1 MENELKQEE
10 DIKLIRSKQATELIN
25 SNPGFLVRWGI
36 TILLLLTLLL
46 SGITWFIRYP
56 DIINATAKLN
66 SINGPK
72 EILANVQ
79 GKLTELFV
87 KNGDAV
93 KKSQVIGF
101 IESTGSHQQV
111 ISLEAGLD
119 SLALSINHHAS
130 IPFSNYFIQA
140 SVYNTLGDLQPAFQT
155 YIQAQQSF
163 SNYLTNG
170 FFETKMSMLYK
181 DITFLQRLR
190 KELQGQKEL
199 LDQDIKLSDTTFNAN
214 EKLLQQKV
222 ISSMDYR
229 NEKSKLLS
237 KKMTIPQ
244 INNSVIAN
252 ENQEHEKN
260 KEILELKNQ
269 IQQQQILFIQ
279 ALNTL
284 KNQLVEWKRK
294 YLLIAPIDG
303 TITFAGF
310 FQENQTVNV
319 SQLICYV
326 NPGNSDYY
334 TEAIIPQYNFGKVDT
349 GQEVMLKFAAY
360 PSEEFGTVKGKVIF
374 INNIPGDSGFL
385 ATISLPEGLITNQKK
400 SISYRNGLTATASI
414 ITQDLRL
421 SQRLLNTFRKNV
433 QR

>member
-1 MENELKQEE
+1 MENEFDKSE

-36 TILLLLTLLL
+36 TILLLLALLL
-46 SGITWFIRYP
+46 SGTTWFIRYP
-56 DIINATAKLN
+56 DIVNATARLN
-66 SINGPK
+66 SINAPK
-72 EILANVQ
+72 EIVTNMQ
-79 GKLTELFV
+79 GKLTRLFV
-87 KNGDAV
+87 KSGDAV
-93 KKSQVIGF
+93 KKNQVIGF

-111 ISLEAGLD
+111 IDLEAELD
-119 SLALSINHHAS
+119 SLAFSVNRQPAVAV
-130 IPFSNYFIQA
+130 SNYFIRA
-140 SVYNTLGDLQPAFQT
+140 SVHNALGDLQPAFQT

-170 FFETKMSMLYK
+170 FFETKMAMLYK
-181 DITFLQRLR
+181 DIIFLQRLR
-190 KELQGQKEL
+190 KELLGQKEL
-199 LDQDIKLSDTTFNAN
+199 LEQDIKLSDTTFMAN

-237 KKMTIPQ
+237 KKMSIPQ
-244 INNSVIAN
+244 INNAVIAN

-260 KEILELKNQ
+260 KEILELQNQ
-269 IQQQQILFIQ
+269 IQQQQVLFIQ

-284 KNQLVEWKRK
+284 KNQLIEWKRQ
-294 YLLIAPIDG
+294 YLLISPEDG
-303 TITFAGF
+303 TITLAGF
-310 FQENQTVNV
+310 FQENQTVNA

-326 NPGNSDYY
+326 NPGASGYY

-349 GQEVMLKFAAY
+349 GQEVMLRFAAY
-360 PSEEFGTVKGKVIF
+360 PSEEYGTVKGKVVH

-385 ATISLPEGLITNQKK
+385 ATISLPEGLVTNHNRK
-400 SISYRNGLTATASI
+400 IAYRNGLTATASI
-414 ITQDLRL
+414 ITEDLRL
-421 SQRLLNTFRKNV
+421 SQRLLNTLRKNI

>member
-1 MENELKQEE
+1 MENDFDEVEE
-10 DIKLIRSKQATELIN
+10 INLIRSKQATELIN

-36 TILLLLTLLL
+36 TILLILALLL

-56 DIINATAKLN
+56 DLVNATARLN
-66 SINGPK
+66 SINAPK
-72 EILANVQ
+72 EIMSNVQ
-79 GKLTELFV
+79 GKLTGLFV
-87 KNGDAV
+87 KNGDTV
-93 KKSQVIGF
+93 TKNQVIGY

-111 ISLEAGLD
+111 IALENKLDTLNISLD
-119 SLALSINHHAS
+119 RQLAV
-130 IPFSNYFIQA
+130 PVSNYFIQS
-140 SVYNTLGDLQPAFQT
+140 SVYNALGDLQPAFQA
-155 YIQAQQSF
+155 YIQAQQLF
-163 SNYLTNG
+163 SNYLANG
-170 FFETKMSMLYK
+170 FFEIKMTMLYK

-190 KELQGQKEL
+190 NELHRQKEL
-199 LDQDIKLSDTTFNAN
+199 LSEDINLSDTTFSAN

-244 INNSVIAN
+244 INNTMIAN
-252 ENQEHEKN
+252 ENQEHEKR

-269 IQQQQILFIQ
+269 IKQQQILFIQ

-294 YLLIAPIDG
+294 YLLTAPIDG

-310 FQENQTVNV
+310 FQENQTVNA
-319 SQLICYV
+319 SQVICFV

-349 GQEVMLKFAAY
+349 GQEVMLRFAAY
-360 PSEEFGTVKGKVIF
+360 PAEEYGTVKGKVIY

-385 ATISLPEGLITNQKK
+385 ATISLPEGLVTNYNKKIT
-400 SISYRNGLTATASI
+400 YRNGLTATASI
-414 ITQDLRL
+414 ITEDMRL
-421 SQRLLNTFRKNV
+421 SQRLLNTLRKNI

>member
-1 MENELKQEE
+1 MENELKLEE
-10 DIKLIRSKQATELIN
+10 DVKLLRSKQATELIN

-36 TILLLLTLLL
+36 TILLILTLLL
-46 SGITWFIRYP
+46 SGVTWFVRYP
-56 DIINATAKLN
+56 DIVNATARLN
-66 SINGPK
+66 SINAPK

-79 GKLTELFV
+79 GKLTGLFV
-87 KNGDAV
+87 KNGDTV

-111 ISLEAGLD
+111 IALEASLD
-119 SLALSINHHAS
+119 TLHALIDRQSS
-130 IPFSNYFIQA
+130 IPLSNYFIQPSTYSA
-140 SVYNTLGDLQPAFQT
+140 LGDLQPAFQT

-163 SNYLTNG
+163 SNYLING

-190 KELQGQKEL
+190 KELHGQREL
-199 LDQDIKLSDTTFNAN
+199 LDQDIKLSDTTFSAN

-244 INNSVIAN
+244 INNAIIAN
-252 ENQEHEKN
+252 ESQEHEKN
-260 KEILELKNQ
+260 KEILELRNQ
-269 IQQQQILFIQ
+269 IQQQQVLFMQ

-284 KNQLVEWKRK
+284 KNQLIEWKRK

-310 FQENQTVNV
+310 FQENKNVNA
-319 SQLICYV
+319 SQLIAYV

-349 GQEVMLKFAAY
+349 GQEVMLKFTAY
-360 PSEEFGTVKGKVIF
+360 PSEEFGTVKGKVIY

-385 ATISLPEGLITNQKK
+385 ATISLPEGLVTSHKRNITYK
-400 SISYRNGLTATASI
+400 NGLTATASI

-421 SQRLLNTFRKNV
+421 SQRLLNTLRKNI